1 VSKSRIRNMKERAMS
16 DTKSTDYAKHMAKS
30 TAGGSLKYHVSLR
43 DGHEDYVL
51 AQVKHQFHLDSYLS
65 RGVPSW
71 MQIMARMVMEER
83 YIQA

>member
-1 VSKSRIRNMKERAMS
+1 MN
-16 DTKSTDYAKHMAKS
+16 STESHKYANSLAKS
-30 TAGGSLKYHVSLR
+30 TAGGSLKYHASLR

-71 MQIMARMVMEER
+71 MQNMARMVMEER

>member
-1 VSKSRIRNMKERAMS
+1 MKTTES
-16 DTKSTDYAKHMAKS
+16 YEYANRLAKS
-30 TAGGSLKYHVSLR
+30 TAGGSLKYHASLI

-65 RGVPSW
+65 RGVQSW
-71 MQIMARMVMEER
+71 MQNMARMVMEER